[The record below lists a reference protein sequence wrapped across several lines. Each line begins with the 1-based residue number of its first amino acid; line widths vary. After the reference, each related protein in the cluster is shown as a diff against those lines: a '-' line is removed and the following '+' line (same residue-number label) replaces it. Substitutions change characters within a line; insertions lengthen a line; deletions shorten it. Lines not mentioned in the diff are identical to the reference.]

1 MEATQPQEFAIYQPE
16 NIDQDLQMNKYWQ
29 ISPKTQAEEQPNI
42 PPVQVEKFDVYGK
55 TYNNPKIEEQKL
67 LTKTRKKENENQYYF
82 SNTSILTPLKVVKRG
97 YYSFPNRSKI
107 KKKPL
112 IDITP
117 KVEKFKHSLISSPG
131 QPFTFNVN
139 FSFKM

>member
-1 MEATQPQEFAIYQPE
+1 
-16 NIDQDLQMNKYWQ
+16 
-29 ISPKTQAEEQPNI
+29 
-42 PPVQVEKFDVYGK
+42 VYGK

-131 QPFTFNVN
+131 
-139 FSFKM
+139 